1 MLKINSVTELKNAFD
16 MLINRMDLTNKRIS
30 ELEDTSVA
38 TFKTKKK
45 REQRLKNNRADYLRT
60 VDNYRKCNQCAVGI
74 PVGEEREK

>member
-60 VDNYRKCNQCAVGI
+60 VDKYRKCN
-74 PVGEEREK
+74 

>member
-60 VDNYRKCNQCAVGI
+60 VDNYRKCN
-74 PVGEEREK
+74 

>member
-30 ELEDTSVA
+30 ELEDTSVV

-60 VDNYRKCNQCAVGI
+60 VDNYRKCN
-74 PVGEEREK
+74 

>member
-45 REQRLKNNRADYLRT
+45 REQKLKNNRA
-60 VDNYRKCNQCAVGI
+60 VDNYRKCN
-74 PVGEEREK
+74 

>member
-60 VDNYRKCNQCAVGI
+60 VDNYRKYN
-74 PVGEEREK
+74 